1 MKPGRSVLHERANGD
16 EGIEQTPL
24 SLSKTPIPQTQRAKS
39 GAPHGDFSQNDPDL
53 AAVVRAWPDLSE
65 QTKTVIKA
73 LIQTQRKG
81 D

>member
-1 MKPGRSVLHERANGD
+1 MGGTRL
-16 EGIEQTPL
+16 EQSALTPT
-24 SLSKTPIPQTQRAKS
+24 KTPISQNDGAKS

-53 AAVVRAWPDLSE
+53 AAVVRAWPDLPE
-65 QTKTVIKA
+65 QTKTAIRA